1 MASLGKL
8 EEFDSR
14 YTERSAVL
22 NTHENQNNPHKAKT
36 FVFQGYTFDFSLQN
50 SSFSYEVIFDNSDD
64 PLVFTEMLNF
74 KKPFSQNVNKELID
88 SIMKRVHLMLGISYF
103 KMYFPK
109 EILVSYGINE
119 QESDFWNILYQNGLG
134 EYMVTNNLSYND
146 FPKFLGS
153 ETIQAKPLSVKVT
166 DRVLAGI
173 GGGKD
178 SIVAVELLKQAEFE
192 TAGYVVE
199 SGTSSQI
206 VCEVINIA
214 GLDTYTIHRVL
225 DEKVFNTQDVYN
237 GHIPISAVFAFVG
250 MLSCALYDYRYLA
263 LSNGQTSNFGSTVY
277 EERSMNH
284 AWSKSQ
290 EFEEQLTAFFR
301 KHVSPSFQYF
311 SPVRPFYELRIV
323 KEFSKLPQYFTSF
336 SSCNR
341 SFKIYK
347 ERSYSKWCYECD
359 KCVYMFIVLSAF
371 LNEEDL
377 IKIFGK
383 NLYNEKKLLPTFK
396 KVLGL
401 DGDKPFD
408 CVGEFGETGVA
419 FKNAARHFAN
429 SIIIKE
435 LEGLVIVTDEDEK
448 RYIKTYPSPTT
459 PTPFVFLGMYTCAIV
474 GYGKTG
480 KSSQRYINEKF
491 PNLKLSS
498 LDQSYDENYLDLLDD
513 YDIAIKTP
521 GMQKEKISIQYT
533 TAANLFF
540 AEMEKK
546 RISVVGVTGT
556 AGKSA
561 TTSLITHI
569 LNTNGISAVAIGNIG
584 NPELDAI
591 EQVADGAVPVIE
603 LSSYQLDDIHYSPH
617 MAVVLNLL
625 SDHMDYHRSI
635 EAYHDAKKNIIR
647 FQKTNDYF
655 VFNDSDPKVA
665 AWVNDV
671 PGESLPFVNEPVQLS
686 IPVENVKAAITVSKL
701 FDVSDS
707 DIQSALHSFQGLPH
721 RMQYIGE
728 FQNIHFYDDARSST
742 PESTTLAIKTV
753 TNVQTIF
760 LGGLDRGYD
769 FTDLR
774 KAIKRSPIENIVLFP
789 DTGKKIIEGLKGYT
803 ILETSSM
810 QEAVAF
816 AFERTVAGMSCLL
829 STASPS
835 YTIWKNFEEK
845 GGEYQQAVKNYE

>member
-1 MASLGKL
+1 MASLGKT
-8 EEFDSR
+8 EECDLR
-14 YTERSAVL
+14 YTELSAVL

-36 FVFQGYTFDFSLQN
+36 FVFQCYTFDFVVQKATFL
-50 SSFSYEVIFDNSDD
+50 YEVIFDNSDD
-64 PLVFTEMLNF
+64 PLTFTEVLNF
-74 KKPFSQNVNKELID
+74 KKRFSQNVNKELVD

-119 QESDFWNILYQNGLG
+119 QEAGFWNIVYQNGLG

-153 ETIQAKPLSVKVT
+153 ETIQAKPHSVTVT

-178 SIVAVELLKQAEFE
+178 SIVAIELLKQAGFE

-206 VCEVINIA
+206 VSEVINIA
-214 GLDTYTIHRVL
+214 ALDTCTIDRVL
-225 DEKVFNTQDVYN
+225 DQKVFSTRDVYN
-237 GHIPISAVFAFVG
+237 GHIPISAVYALVG

-277 EERSMNH
+277 EGRSVNH
-284 AWSKSQ
+284 GWSKSQ
-290 EFEEQLTAFFR
+290 EFEERFTEFFR
-301 KHVSPSFQYF
+301 KHISPSFQYF

-347 ERSYSKWCYECD
+347 ERSQSKWCYKCD

-371 LNEEDL
+371 LNEDDL

-383 NLYNEKKLLPTFK
+383 NLYSEKNLLPTFK

-419 FKNAARHFAN
+419 FKNAANHFAN

-435 LEGLVIVTDEDEK
+435 LDGLVIITAQDEK
-448 RYIKTYPSPTT
+448 RYMKTYPSPTT

-480 KSSQRYINEKF
+480 QSSQRYINGKF
-491 PNLKLSS
+491 PNLELSI
-498 LDQSYDENYLDLLDD
+498 LDKSYDENYLDLQDE

-521 GMQKEKISIQYT
+521 GIQKEKISIQYT
-533 TAANLFF
+533 TATNLFF
-540 AEMEKK
+540 AEMEK
-546 RISVVGVTGT
+546 RGINVVGVTGT
-556 AGKSA
+556 AGKST

-591 EQVADGAVPVIE
+591 EQVAEGAVPVIE

-617 MAVVLNLL
+617 IAIVINLL

-647 FQKTNDYF
+647 FQKMTDYF
-655 VFNDSDPKVA
+655 IFNNNDLKVA
-665 AWVNDV
+665 SWASDAH
-671 PGESLPFVNEPVQLS
+671 GESVPFVNEPVRLS
-686 IPVENVKAAITVSKL
+686 IPAENVQAAITVSKL
-701 FDVSDS
+701 YDVSDGV
-707 DIQSALHSFQGLPH
+707 IQSALDSFKGLPH

-742 PESTTLAIKTV
+742 PESTTFAVKTV
-753 TNVQTIF
+753 ANVQTIF

-774 KAIKRSPIENIVLFP
+774 KAIKRSTIENIVIFP

-845 GGEYQQAVKNYE
+845 GGEFQQAVKDFE